1 MFEVNNQET
10 VALLLTLNMFPAT
23 LFFSVLLFDFEQVKI
38 STLLICNAEITH
50 TAAIINRCTKI
61 LVK

>member
-23 LFFSVLLFDFEQVKI
+23 LFFSVLLVDFEQVNI
-38 STLLICNAEITH
+38 STLLIFNAKITH

>member
-23 LFFSVLLFDFEQVKI
+23 LFLSVFLVDFEQANL
-38 STLLICNAEITH
+38 STLLIYKC
-50 TAAIINRCTKI
+50 
-61 LVK
+61 

>member
-23 LFFSVLLFDFEQVKI
+23 LFFSVLLVDFEQVNI

-50 TAAIINRCTKI
+50 TAAIINRRTKI